1 MDHGFGPVREGLV
14 VAGQAAV
21 MHEPAEG
28 PLDNPTPRNHLEALL
43 GGIAASD
50 FHINAEA
57 GTMVDDFDPLAVVDD
72 EASEQAV
79 EMVEDRVLLPGG
91 EVPVDGLPRSEV
103 VGQITPGNSGPVD
116 VEDRVHDPAQVVL
129 GRPAYV

>member
-1 MDHGFGPVREGLV
+1 VDYGFGAVSEGLV

-50 FHINAEA
+50 FYINVEA
-57 GTMVDDFDPLAVVDD
+57 GTMVDDFGSMAYRMPSV
-72 EASEQAV
+72 S
-79 EMVEDRVLLPGG
+79 
-91 EVPVDGLPRSEV
+91 PRSPLRLSTRNCPRWAPLSPE
-103 VGQITPGNSGPVD
+103 
-116 VEDRVHDPAQVVL
+116 R
-129 GRPAYV
+129 